1 MPFTPFH
8 FGPGG
13 LVHAVAPRQIS
24 FLAFAGANVLID
36 VEPLY
41 FIVSGQ
47 DHLHRFFHTY
57 VGATIAALATIA
69 LFAAALRLAGR
80 VRLPNFFLWQQLTL
94 KPVAIGAVLGA
105 YSHIVLDSVMHAD
118 IRPLAP
124 FSQANG
130 LYLLVSIDALEVF
143 CLVAGGI
150 AVAVIW
156 GRKLLLRRAGG
167 DSEAGK

>member
-1 MPFTPFH
+1 MPFTPLH

-13 LVHAVAPRQIS
+13 LIHAAAPRHVS

-41 FIVSGQ
+41 FIVTGQ
-47 DHLHRFFHTY
+47 DNLHRFLHTY
-57 VGATIAALATIA
+57 VGATLAALATIA
-69 LFAAALRLAGR
+69 LLAAALRLAGH
-80 VRLPNFFLWQQLTL
+80 VRLPNVFLWQQLTL

-105 YSHIVLDSVMHAD
+105 YSHIVFDSVMHAD

-143 CLVAGGI
+143 CIAAG
-150 AVAVIW
+150 AVAVALIG
-156 GRKLLLRRAGG
+156 GRKLFRGRQRG
-167 DSEAGK
+167 